1 MAGAE
6 KNQVRFLIENG
17 GGRYAVSIDLKSNI
31 QVSVLAAVLC
41 VLCMAGAEKNQVRFL
56 IEIRMARR
64 IPIIP

>member
-31 QVSVLAAVLC
+31 QVSVLAAGHYVPD
-41 VLCMAGAEKNQVRFL
+41 VAHWG
-56 IEIRMARR
+56 
-64 IPIIP
+64 IP